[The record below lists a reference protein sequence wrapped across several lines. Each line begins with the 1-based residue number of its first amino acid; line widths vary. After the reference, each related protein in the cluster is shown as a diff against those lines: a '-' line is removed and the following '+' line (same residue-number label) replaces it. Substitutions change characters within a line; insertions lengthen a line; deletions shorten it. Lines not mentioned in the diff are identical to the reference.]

1 MLTNIDRKVAL
12 RGAMLLLL
20 ALSVA
25 ACANQP
31 APEVTHP
38 LPGLLW
44 GLVHGFL
51 APISFIGS
59 LFLDMRMYAFPNDGL
74 WYDFGFVAGSGI
86 LFGGGSRAV

>member
-1 MLTNIDRKVAL
+1 MPKIDKKLAL

-20 ALSVA
+20 TLSVA

-31 APEVTHP
+31 TPQVTHP

-51 APISFIGS
+51 APLSFIGS

-74 WYDFGFVAGSGI
+74 WYDFGFVVGSGI

>member
-1 MLTNIDRKVAL
+1 MPKIDRKGAL

-31 APEVTHP
+31 APMVTQP

-44 GLVHGFL
+44 GLAHGFL
-51 APISFIGS
+51 APLSFIGS

-74 WYDFGFVAGSGI
+74 WYDFGFVVGSGI
-86 LFGGGSRAV
+86 LFGGGSRAI